1 VRFALAE
8 HDVHAGGACSRTL
21 RDILSAKLPLV
32 SLRSRGYEMLHARP
46 LSMVDVAVVGAG
58 QTKYG
63 NHPLGLKGMWAEAAS
78 KAFASID
85 GDFSPNLIEEAFI
98 GSLAFGGSQLGNT
111 AALLTEHSAMDG
123 VSVRRVENACASS
136 GFAFRDA
143 WMAIKSGQ
151 ADIVVAGG
159 IEKMNDLTAE
169 RRRYWLGVSGDTEW
183 ERLAGLTFPG
193 TYALMARRY
202 FHEFGASHDDLV
214 HVSVKN
220 HHHGSLNPMAHIQKE
235 VTFDK
240 AASGFM
246 VADPLTLYDCCPTSD
261 GASCVV
267 LAADHVVKKLTD
279 TPVWVRG
286 SGAASDHLALHD
298 RPSVTQLQATQHAAR
313 KAYTMAGLTP
323 SDIDIAEVHDCFTIA
338 EVMATEDLG
347 FARRGEGGVFAREGR
362 GLLNQGKTT
371 INASGGLKAKGHP
384 LGATGTGQ
392 VVEVFKQ
399 LRNEVEAERQVRDAS
414 VGLTHNVGG
423 SGATCAVH
431 VFGRDRA

>member
-1 VRFALAE
+1 
-8 HDVHAGGACSRTL
+8 
-21 RDILSAKLPLV
+21 
-32 SLRSRGYEMLHARP
+32 
-46 LSMVDVAVVGAG
+46 MVDVAVVGAG

-63 NHPLGLKGMWAEAAS
+63 NHASGLKGMWAEAAA
-78 KAFASID
+78 KAFASVD
-85 GDFSPNLIEEAFI
+85 GDFEPSVIDEAFI
-98 GSLAFGGSQLGNT
+98 GSIAFGGSQLGNT

-123 VSVRRVENACASS
+123 ISVRRVENACASS

-151 ADIVVAGG
+151 ADVVVAGG
-159 IEKMNDLTAE
+159 IEKMNDLTPQ
-169 RRRYWLGVSGDTEW
+169 RKRYWLGVSGDTEW

-202 FHEFGASHDDLV
+202 FHEFDATHDDLV

-220 HHHGSLNPMAHIQKE
+220 HFHGSMNADAHIQKE
-235 VTFDK
+235 VSFEK
-240 AASGFM
+240 AAGGFM

-267 LAADHVVKKLTD
+267 LAADHVAKKLTD
-279 TPVWVRG
+279 TPVWIRG

-298 RPSVTQLQATQHAAR
+298 RPTITQLKATREACS
-313 KAYTMAGLTP
+313 KAYAMAGVDARHVDL
-323 SDIDIAEVHDCFTIA
+323 AEVHDCFTIA
-338 EVMATEDLG
+338 EVLATEDLG
-347 FARRGEGGVFAREGR
+347 LTGRGEGGVFARNGEGR
-362 GLLNQGKTT
+362 LNEGTT
-371 INASGGLKAKGHP
+371 TVNASGGLKSKGHP

-399 LRNEVEAERQVRDAS
+399 LRGQVSSNRQVRDAETA
-414 VGLTHNVGG
+414 LTHNVGG

-431 VFGRDRA
+431 VFGRDRS

>member
-1 VRFALAE
+1 MSIRW
-8 HDVHAGGACSRTL
+8 
-21 RDILSAKLPLV
+21 
-32 SLRSRGYEMLHARP
+32 YEMLRGDA
-46 LSMVDVAVVGAG
+46 LAMVDVAVVGAG

-63 NHPLGLKGMWAEAAS
+63 NHPLGLKGMWAEAAA
-78 KAFASID
+78 KAFSSVD
-85 GDFSPNLIEEAFI
+85 GDFQPSLIDEAFI

-111 AALLTEHSAMDG
+111 AALLTEHSDLDG
-123 VSVRRVENACASS
+123 ISVRRVENACASS

-151 ADIVVAGG
+151 ADVVVAGG
-159 IEKMNDLTAE
+159 IEKMNDLTPE

-202 FHEFGASHDDLV
+202 FHEFDASHDDLV

-220 HHHGSLNPMAHIQKE
+220 HLHGSTNPLAHIQKE
-235 VTFDK
+235 VSFEK

-267 LAADHVVKKLTD
+267 LAADHVAKSLTD

-298 RPSVTQLQATQHAAR
+298 RPSITQLKATQQAANR
-313 KAYTMAGLTP
+313 AYGMAGV
-323 SDIDIAEVHDCFTIA
+323 SAGQIDVAEVHDCFTIA
-338 EVMATEDLG
+338 EVLATEDLG
-347 FARRGEGGVFAREGR
+347 LAMRGEGGQFAREGR
-362 GLLNQGKTT
+362 GVLNQGQTT
-371 INASGGLKAKGHP
+371 VNGSGGLKAKGHP

-399 LRNEVEAERQVRDAS
+399 LRGDVEHTRQVRDAE